1 MKSTRVVTP
10 VNPAG
15 GVLIGLVGGQPARR
29 SEIAARLVKEGAAR
43 LVEYSF
49 GPIDH
54 YKAGRARLLAE
65 NLAGLLGVAGGMV
78 ATHIISEDEADV
90 IREAGGEVW
99 HVEGSPSRYVA
110 QRREDR
116 LVTDAYGGRRHFLD
130 PLEAL
135 SALLLKKQPAS
146 A

>member
-10 VNPAG
+10 VNTTG
-15 GVLIGLVGGQPARR
+15 DVLIGLVGGSPARR

-49 GPIDH
+49 GPVDH
-54 YKAGRARLLAE
+54 YKPGRARLLAE
-65 NLAGLLGVAGGMV
+65 NLAGLLGVAGGLV
-78 ATHIISEDEADV
+78 ATHIISEDEADI
-90 IREAGGEVW
+90 IRDAGGEVW
-99 HVEGSPSRYVA
+99 HVEGSPSRYVS

-135 SALLLKKQPAS
+135 SALLLNKRPAS